1 MDDKFKSIVLITVIT
16 IIVILFIWCIYAS
29 IIVSNNKLYCK
40 HYCKEE
46 WNLWE
51 KVIEKLKEQ
60 RGTIYVSKHDDDPTL
75 DSFHINIE
83 IGLEEYELIYWVNRG
98 TASVHQG
105 LNCILCGYDKYHSNM
120 AVEIMKEKIKK
131 GLNNTGENT
140 KRMIEEMI
148 GEQ

>member
-1 MDDKFKSIVLITVIT
+1 MDNKFKLIVSITVIT
-16 IIVILFIWCIYAS
+16 IIAILLIWCIYSS

-75 DSFHINIE
+75 DSFRTNIE
-83 IGLEEYELIYWVNRG
+83 IGPEEYELVYWANRG

-120 AVEIMKEKIKK
+120 AVGIMKEKIKK
-131 GLNNTGENT
+131 RLNNTGEGT
-140 KRMIEEMI
+140 KRIIEEMI

>member
-1 MDDKFKSIVLITVIT
+1 MDDKFKLIVLITVLA
-16 IIVILFIWCIYAS
+16 IIAILLIWCIYTS
-29 IIVSNNKLYCK
+29 IIFSNNKLYCK

-60 RGTIYVSKHDDDPTL
+60 RGTIYVSKHDDNPTL

-83 IGLEEYELIYWVNRG
+83 IGLEEYELIYWAKRG
-98 TASVHQG
+98 TTSVHQG
-105 LNCILCGYDKYHSNM
+105 MKCILCGYDKYHSNM
-120 AVEIMKEKIKK
+120 AVGIMREKIKK
-131 GLNNTGENT
+131 KLNNTGEGT
-140 KRMIEEMI
+140 KRIIEEMI

>member
-1 MDDKFKSIVLITVIT
+1 MDDKFKLIVLITVLA
-16 IIVILFIWCIYAS
+16 IIAILLIWCIYAS

-40 HYCKEE
+40 HYYKKE

-51 KVIEKLKEQ
+51 KVIKKLKEQ
-60 RGTIYVSKHDDDPTL
+60 KGIIYISMYDDDPTL
-75 DSFHINIE
+75 DSFRTNIA
-83 IGLEEYELIYWVNRG
+83 IGLEEYELVYWVKRG

-120 AVEIMKEKIKK
+120 AVGIMKEKIKK
-131 GLNNTGENT
+131 RLNNTGEST

-148 GEQ
+148 GE

>member
-1 MDDKFKSIVLITVIT
+1 MNDKFKLIVSIIVIT
-16 IIVILFIWCIYAS
+16 IIAILFIWCIYAS

-40 HYCKEE
+40 HYLKKE

-51 KVIEKLKEQ
+51 KVIENLKKQ
-60 RGTIYVSKHDDDPTL
+60 REIIYVSKYDDPKL
-75 DSFHINIE
+75 DSFRTNIA
-83 IGLEEYELIYWVNRG
+83 IGLEEYELVYWVKRG

-105 LNCILCGYDKYHSNM
+105 MNLILCGYDKYHSNM

-131 GLNNTGENT
+131 GFNNASEHT

>member
-1 MDDKFKSIVLITVIT
+1 MDNKFKLIVSITVIT
-16 IIVILFIWCIYAS
+16 IIAILLIWCIYAS

-60 RGTIYVSKHDDDPTL
+60 RGIIYVSKHDDDPTL

-83 IGLEEYELIYWVNRG
+83 IGLEEYELIYWAKRG
-98 TASVHQG
+98 IASVHQG

-131 GLNNTGENT
+131 RFNNASEST

-148 GEQ
+148 GE

>member
-1 MDDKFKSIVLITVIT
+1 MNDKFKLIVLISVLA
-16 IIVILFIWCIYAS
+16 IIAILLIWCIYTS
-29 IIVSNNKLYCK
+29 IIFSSNKLYCK
-40 HYCKEE
+40 HYCKKE

-60 RGTIYVSKHDDDPTL
+60 KGIIYVSMYDDPTL
-75 DSFHINIE
+75 DAFRTNIG
-83 IGLEEYELIYWVNRG
+83 IGPEEYELVYWVNRG

-131 GLNNTGENT
+131 RFGNASEDT

-148 GEQ
+148 GKQ

>member
-83 IGLEEYELIYWVNRG
+83 IGSEKYELIYWVNRG

>member
-1 MDDKFKSIVLITVIT
+1 MDDKFKLIVLITVLA
-16 IIVILFIWCIYAS
+16 IIAILLIWCIYTS
-29 IIVSNNKLYCK
+29 IIFSNNKLYCK
-40 HYCKEE
+40 HYYRKE

-60 RGTIYVSKHDDDPTL
+60 RGIIYVSMYDDDPTL
-75 DSFHINIE
+75 DAFRTNIK
-83 IGLEEYELIYWVNRG
+83 IGLEEYELVYWVNRG

-131 GLNNTGENT
+131 RFNNASEST

-148 GEQ
+148 GE

>member
-1 MDDKFKSIVLITVIT
+1 MDNKFKLIVSITVIT
-16 IIVILFIWCIYAS
+16 IIAILLIWCIYAS

-83 IGLEEYELIYWVNRG
+83 IGLEEYELIYWAKRG
-98 TASVHQG
+98 IASVHQG

-131 GLNNTGENT
+131 RFNNASEST

-148 GEQ
+148 GE

>member
-1 MDDKFKSIVLITVIT
+1 MDNKFKLIVLITVLA
-16 IIVILFIWCIYAS
+16 IIAILLIWCIYTS
-29 IIVSNNKLYCK
+29 IIFSNNKLYCK
-40 HYCKEE
+40 HYYKKE

-60 RGTIYVSKHDDDPTL
+60 RGIIYVSMYDDDPTL
-75 DSFHINIE
+75 DAFRTNIE
-83 IGLEEYELIYWVNRG
+83 IGSEEYELVYWVNRG

-131 GLNNTGENT
+131 RLNNTGEGT

-148 GEQ
+148 GE

>member
-1 MDDKFKSIVLITVIT
+1 MDNKFKLIVSITVIT
-16 IIVILFIWCIYAS
+16 IIAILLIWCIYAS

-60 RGTIYVSKHDDDPTL
+60 RGIIYVSKHDDNPTL

-83 IGLEEYELIYWVNRG
+83 IGLEEYELIYWAKRG
-98 TASVHQG
+98 IASVHQG

-131 GLNNTGENT
+131 RFNNASEST

-148 GEQ
+148 GE

>member
-1 MDDKFKSIVLITVIT
+1 MDNKFKLIVLITVLA
-16 IIVILFIWCIYAS
+16 IIAILLIWCIYTL
-29 IIVSNNKLYCK
+29 IIFSNNKLYCK
-40 HYCKEE
+40 HYLKKE

-51 KVIEKLKEQ
+51 KVIEKLKKH
-60 RGTIYVSKHDDDPTL
+60 RGIIYVSMYDDDPTL
-75 DSFHINIE
+75 DAFRINIE
-83 IGLEEYELIYWVNRG
+83 IGSEEYELVYWVNRG

-131 GLNNTGENT
+131 RFNNASEST

-148 GEQ
+148 GE

>member
-1 MDDKFKSIVLITVIT
+1 MDNKFKLIVLITVLA
-16 IIVILFIWCIYAS
+16 IIAILLIWCIYAS

-60 RGTIYVSKHDDDPTL
+60 RGTIYVSNDDPTL

-83 IGLEEYELIYWVNRG
+83 IGLEEYELIYWAKRG

-105 LNCILCGYDKYHSNM
+105 MKCILCGYDKYHSNM
-120 AVEIMKEKIKK
+120 AVGIMKEKIKK
-131 GLNNTGENT
+131 RFNNASEST

-148 GEQ
+148 GE